1 MVDSAGAGPIFEGVP
16 MRLGVLSD
24 VHGNLT
30 SFEACLSAMG
40 KVDALLFG
48 GDLLG
53 YYFEGPAILRRLRAL
68 DAVCIAGNHDLYFL
82 SHQGRAIPHPIPV
95 PSPAAYRA
103 RYGPSLERAAVEL
116 SLEEI
121 DWLGALPCDRMLSY
135 EGQKVR
141 LVHGSPW
148 RPADE
153 YIYPDCASFDR
164 FDGLDADLVVM
175 GHTHRP
181 FERTKGKTLLN
192 VGSCGQPRDGDP
204 RASYAIVELTEQ
216 GISCEL
222 HRIAYDRAPLLAL
235 CRELAPQVPLLTDL
249 LTREGR

>member
-1 MVDSAGAGPIFEGVP
+1 
-16 MRLGVLSD
+16 MRLGILSD
-24 VHGNLT
+24 VHGNLA
-30 SFEACLSAMG
+30 SFESCLSAMG

-68 DAVCIAGNHDLYFL
+68 GAVCIAGNHDLYFL

-95 PSPAAYRA
+95 PAPAAYRA

-116 SLEEI
+116 SPEEV
-121 DWLGALPCDRMLSY
+121 DWLGALPCDRMLSC
-135 EGQKVR
+135 EGKKVR

-153 YIYPDCASFDR
+153 YIYQDFAFFDR
-164 FDGLDADLVVM
+164 FDGLDADLIVM

-181 FERTKGKTLLN
+181 FVRTEGKKLLN

-204 RASYAIVELTEQ
+204 RASYAIVEVSGR
-216 GISCEL
+216 GIGCEV
-222 HRIAYDRAPLLAL
+222 HRVGYDHAPLLAR
-235 CRELAPQVPLLTDL
+235 CRELAPEVPLLTDL
-249 LTREGR
+249 LTREDR